1 MSTPRPSSTVMLI
14 RDHNEQIEVLLVQR
28 SKELKTNAGAW
39 VFPGGNV
46 DEEDYASISNI
57 NNREKTEDDNFIA
70 AQYAAVREADE
81 ETGITIELGDLTPFA
96 HWTTPKV
103 IPRRYSTWFFL
114 AYYNDKQDVT
124 VDGSEIVGYRWAT
137 PDRILNL
144 HRSGEI
150 AMIPPTFVSL
160 QKILPFSSCKDAFT
174 ALEKTQPFHYN
185 PRMAIDKTADESN
198 TPKGEN
204 IFTGKGIR
212 TMLYE
217 GDAGYETQ
225 NYHAEGPRHRL
236 VMNGTEWHYESNF

>member
-1 MSTPRPSSTVMLI
+1 MSAPRPSSTVMLI
-14 RDHNEQIEVLLVQR
+14 RDHNDQIEVLLVQR

-46 DEEDYASISNI
+46 DEADYTSIANKENDDRTDEDH
-57 NNREKTEDDNFIA
+57 FFA
-70 AQYAAVREADE
+70 AQHAAVREADE
-81 ETGITIELGDLTPFA
+81 ETGISITLDHLTPFA

-103 IPRRYSTWFFL
+103 IPRRYATWFFL
-114 AYYNDKQDVT
+114 AHYNDDQDVT

-150 AMIPPTFVSL
+150 TMIPPTFVSL
-160 QKILPFSSCKDAFT
+160 QKILPFSSCQDAFA

-204 IFTGKGIR
+204 IFTGKGFR

-225 NYHAEGPRHRL
+225 NFHAEGSRHRL
-236 VMNGTEWHYESNF
+236 IMSGTEWCYESDF